1 LPLGEAERPERTQ
14 RRPLE
19 PDPDYAGVGNGIT
32 DRILQGCGF
41 FVFMRMIVNGETL
54 EMSNVETLQDLLKKL
69 QVDPG
74 RVIVEINLSIV
85 RKSEFPTFKLHDGD
99 KVEIVNFVGGG

>member
-1 LPLGEAERPERTQ
+1 MR
-14 RRPLE
+14 
-19 PDPDYAGVGNGIT
+19 
-32 DRILQGCGF
+32 F

-54 EMSNVETLQDLLKKL
+54 EMSNVETLQDLLSEL
-69 QVDPG
+69 QIDPA

-85 RKSEFPTFKLHDGD
+85 RKSEYPTFRLRAGD